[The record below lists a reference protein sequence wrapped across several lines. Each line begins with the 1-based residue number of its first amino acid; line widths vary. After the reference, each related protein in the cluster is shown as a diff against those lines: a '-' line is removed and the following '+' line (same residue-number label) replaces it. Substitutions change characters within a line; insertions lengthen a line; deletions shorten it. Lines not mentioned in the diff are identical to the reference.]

1 MNKYYFSLSI
11 QFKKDINLN
20 ALQDALQIKATKLTP
35 LAESKGIEKTAKF
48 SYRTE
53 SLTNIYTDEEFAK
66 FVSEIESR
74 LADIKPL
81 LVEFDGFCNFC
92 IVFEELEESPC
103 ISLSEETIAKLGRL
117 GASFDIDFI

>member
-20 ALQDALQIKATKLTP
+20 VLQDALQIKATKLTP
-35 LAESKGIEKTAKF
+35 LAESKGTEKTAKF

-81 LVEFDGFCNFC
+81 LAQFEGFCNFC

-103 ISLSEETIAKLGRL
+103 ISLSEETIAKLSRI

>member
-20 ALQDALQIKATKLTP
+20 VLQDALQIKATKLTP
-35 LAESKGIEKTAKF
+35 LAESKGTEKTAKF

-53 SLTNIYTDEEFAK
+53 SLTNIYTDEEFAR

-74 LADIKPL
+74 LADIQPL
-81 LVEFDGFCNFC
+81 LAEFDGFCNFC

>member
-20 ALQDALQIKATKLTP
+20 VLQDALQIKATKLTP
-35 LAESKGIEKTAKF
+35 LAESKGTEKTAKF

-53 SLTNIYTDEEFAK
+53 SLTNIYTDEEFAR
-66 FVSEIESR
+66 FVGEIESR

-81 LVEFDGFCNFC
+81 LAEFDGFCNFC

-117 GASFDIDFI
+117 GASFDVDFI

>member
-1 MNKYYFSLSI
+1 MHNCRFWCHLHYPHLGWGC
-11 QFKKDINLN
+11 
-20 ALQDALQIKATKLTP
+20 TVRE
-35 LAESKGIEKTAKF
+35 ESKGTEKTAKF

-81 LVEFDGFCNFC
+81 LAQFEGFCNFC

-103 ISLSEETIAKLGRL
+103 ISLSEETIAKLNRI

>member
-35 LAESKGIEKTAKF
+35 LAESKGTEKTAKF

-66 FVSEIESR
+66 FGHYTE
-74 LADIKPL
+74 AM
-81 LVEFDGFCNFC
+81 
-92 IVFEELEESPC
+92 
-103 ISLSEETIAKLGRL
+103 
-117 GASFDIDFI
+117 

>member
-20 ALQDALQIKATKLTP
+20 VLQDALQIKATKLTP
-35 LAESKGIEKTAKF
+35 LAESKGTEKTAKF

-53 SLTNIYTDEEFAK
+53 SLTNIYTDEEFAR

-81 LVEFDGFCNFC
+81 LAEFDGFCNFC
-92 IVFEELEESPC
+92 IVFEELGESPC

-117 GASFDIDFI
+117 GASFDVDFI

>member
-20 ALQDALQIKATKLTP
+20 VLQDALQIKATKLTP
-35 LAESKGIEKTAKF
+35 LAESKGTEKTAKF

-53 SLTNIYTDEEFAK
+53 SLTNIYTDEEFAR

-81 LVEFDGFCNFC
+81 LAEFDGFCNFC

-117 GASFDIDFI
+117 GASFDVDFI